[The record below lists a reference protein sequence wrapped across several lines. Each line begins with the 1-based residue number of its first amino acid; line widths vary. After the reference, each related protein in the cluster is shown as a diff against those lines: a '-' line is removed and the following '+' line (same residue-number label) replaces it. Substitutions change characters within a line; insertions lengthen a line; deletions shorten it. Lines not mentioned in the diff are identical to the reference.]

1 MKNALR
7 LMTAAAA
14 LSIAASALPAMAAPA
29 AQEQEHRD
37 SDRRDSDRRDTQ
49 QQHPDYSNNSYYR
62 LGNREGYQDYN
73 KKEQR
78 KEHKHKFRSDDDRAA
93 HDYGYQQGWQGQRG
107 YNSNP
112 NRRPDS
118 DDNRRP

>member
-1 MKNALR
+1 MKNTLR

-14 LSIAASALPAMAAPA
+14 LSIAVTALPAMAAPA

-37 SDRRDSDRRDTQ
+37 TDRRDTDRRDT
-49 QQHPDYSNNSYYR
+49 QQHPDYSNNNYYR
-62 LGNREGYQDYN
+62 LGNREGYQDYS

-78 KEHKHKFRSDDDRAA
+78 KNHNHKYRGDDDRAA

-107 YNSNP
+107 YNSDP

-118 DDNRRP
+118 DDTRRH